1 MTEKE
6 VIDMY
11 VKYQVEN
18 SMQLPKYAEVK
29 MYWEDDGPDEIQSD
43 IIALHKYD
51 IDTDDDEAILFY
63 ADSVE
68 GLLELMKKGNGSD
81 FVVTDVIGFY

>member
-6 VIDMY
+6 VIDLY
-11 VKYQVEN
+11 VKGQIAN
-18 SMQLPKYAEVK
+18 NMQPPKYAEVK

-43 IIALHKYD
+43 VIALHKYD
-51 IDTDDDEAILFY
+51 IDTDDDDAILFY
-63 ADSVE
+63 ANSVE
-68 GLLELMKKGNGSD
+68 GLLELMKKDNGSD